1 MPDTIFR
8 ANISNEYDP
17 IVFNCSSDYEKST
30 EIVKYILQIVYLIPG
45 GLLNILIIRTIL
57 FKHWEIYGKNSFFM
71 IYSTDCIISFVMI
84 SIDIVVRMFIYFTP
98 LCPVL
103 APYFFEPLIVFKVIM
118 IIINHSKASK
128 SIIQIFLVL
137 NRMSCVLYPLKYSLM
152 WKKPVK
158 LVIVSIFVIPFT
170 TDWNLIISRVYM
182 QPTFG
187 GFYMEYIKKVSWI
200 DYKSINYQA
209 GQSRFQLFF
218 ISIALIFTVICTSIT
233 FYSLITLPKRIK
245 NVEKSLSFAT
255 AYISMSF
262 IVLAVFQILFAFF
275 SSIFTTSAVFGY
287 ALLSYDILNVGFVFT
302 CFQPET
308 IAKSFSSPIILIC
321 VSRKLRCHVFGLQ
334 SKKPRVARVFSMTVS
349 QIPKNSELQEER
361 YRKSVVLERVN
372 Y

>member
-1 MPDTIFR
+1 MKKKRKFIR
-8 ANISNEYDP
+8 IS
-17 IVFNCSSDYEKST
+17 
-30 EIVKYILQIVYLIPG
+30 

-71 IYSTDCIISFVMI
+71 VYSTDCIISFVMI
-84 SIDIVVRMFIYFTP
+84 SIDIVVRMFTYFTP

-187 GFYMEYIKKVSWI
+187 GFYMEYIKKVSWVNDWLLTI
-200 DYKSINYQA
+200 DRLQIYKLSGRTVSFSTFFHFHCVDFHCDLHINHILFSDYFTKKNQKCWKVSFICNCLHFNEFHCSSCFS
-209 GQSRFQLFF
+209 GMIFQVSDGNYFSNSDPICILFVNIHNKCCF
-218 ISIALIFTVICTSIT
+218 WIRPPFLWYFECWVCFYLFSTRNNCQIIQFTYH
-233 FYSLITLPKRIK
+233 FDLRQPEITLPCVRTSVQKT
-245 NVEKSLSFAT
+245 SSGT
-255 AYISMSF
+255 C
-262 IVLAVFQILFAFF
+262 IL
-275 SSIFTTSAVFGY
+275 
-287 ALLSYDILNVGFVFT
+287 YDG
-302 CFQPET
+302 
-308 IAKSFSSPIILIC
+308 
-321 VSRKLRCHVFGLQ
+321 
-334 SKKPRVARVFSMTVS
+334 
-349 QIPKNSELQEER
+349 
-361 YRKSVVLERVN
+361 
-372 Y
+372 